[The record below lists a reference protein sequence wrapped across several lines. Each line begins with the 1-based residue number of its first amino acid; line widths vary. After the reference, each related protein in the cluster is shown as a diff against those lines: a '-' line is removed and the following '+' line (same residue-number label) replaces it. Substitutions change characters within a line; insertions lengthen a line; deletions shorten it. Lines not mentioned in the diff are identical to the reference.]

1 MVVYRE
7 CEGKR
12 GREKLMC
19 LVDAILRDY
28 REGVIDRDT
37 AAARLRYLVAL
48 NFQHDW
54 VPMPEAYEVVAN
66 ALSEI
71 GVKPGRRMERE
82 LRKAYAYA
90 YA

>member
-7 CEGKR
+7 CESKKS
-12 GREKLMC
+12 REKLMC

-82 LRKAYAYA
+82 LRREHAYAYA
-90 YA
+90 

>member
-1 MVVYRE
+1 
-7 CEGKR
+7 
-12 GREKLMC
+12 MC

-37 AAARLRYLVAL
+37 AAARLRYLIAL

-66 ALSEI
+66 ALAARLVLSLV
-71 GVKPGRRMERE
+71 GGWRGSCVRLTHTHMRRWW
-82 LRKAYAYA
+82 
-90 YA
+90 